1 MFDTMRRA
9 RADLATM
16 NAVLPAAER
25 MARHDGI
32 DEPGAEHLLL
42 AALDL
47 DDGIARRALGE
58 FGVDA
63 AGLRAAVAAQHE
75 DALRSIGVIADEQA
89 LAAAL
94 PDAGQPRG
102 VYRSQGSLQDAF
114 QEAVAIAK
122 RDGTRLTS
130 GHLLL
135 AATTPDHGTVHRAL
149 ARLAIDPSLLRA
161 STRNLMRTQG

>member
-1 MFDTMRRA
+1 MFDTMKRA
-9 RADLATM
+9 RADVATM

-25 MARHDGI
+25 MARDEGLE
-32 DEPGAEHLLL
+32 EPGAEHLLL
-42 AALDL
+42 AAVDL

-58 FGVDA
+58 LGVDS

-75 DALRSIGVIADEQA
+75 DALRSIGVIADEQT

-94 PDAGQPRG
+94 PDAGPPQG

-114 QEAVAIAK
+114 QEAVALAK

-135 AATTPDHGTVHRAL
+135 ATTAPDHGTVHRAV
-149 ARLAIDPSLLRA
+149 ARLGLDADRLRER
-161 STRNLMRTQG
+161 TRALMYAGG

>member
-25 MARHDGI
+25 MARNEGV

-47 DDGIARRALGE
+47 DDGIARRALGD

-63 AGLRAAVAAQHE
+63 AGLRGAVAAQHE
-75 DALRSIGVIADEQA
+75 DALRSIGVIADEQV

-94 PDAGQPRG
+94 PDAGQPQG

-114 QEAVAIAK
+114 QEAVAMAK

-135 AATTPDHGTVHRAL
+135 AATAPDHGTVLRAV
-149 ARLAIDPSLLRA
+149 ARLGLDRDRLRER
-161 STRNLMRTQG
+161 TRDLMNAEG

>member
-25 MARHDGI
+25 MARDEGV

-42 AALDL
+42 AAVDL

-63 AGLRAAVAAQHE
+63 DGLRAAIAAQHE
-75 DALRSIGVIADEQA
+75 DALASIGVIADEPS

-94 PDAGQPRG
+94 PDTGQPQG
-102 VYRSQGSLQDAF
+102 VYRSRGSLQEAF
-114 QEAVAIAK
+114 QAAVAMAK
-122 RDGTRLTS
+122 SDGTRLTS

-135 AATTPDHGTVHRAL
+135 AATAPDHGTLPRAL
-149 ARLAIDPSLLRA
+149 ARLGVDADRLRER
-161 STRNLMRTQG
+161 TRDLMNAGS

>member
-9 RADLATM
+9 RADVATM

-25 MARHDGI
+25 MARDEGI

-42 AALDL
+42 AAVDL

-94 PDAGQPRG
+94 PSGGGPTG
-102 VYRSQGSLQDAF
+102 PLRSRGSLQTAF
-114 QEAVAIAK
+114 QASVALAK
-122 RDGTRLTS
+122 HDRLPISS
-130 GHLLL
+130 GHVLL
-135 AATTPDHGTVHRAL
+135 AVTDTDHSTVARAL
-149 ARLAIDPSLLRA
+149 DRAGIDRAALRER
-161 STRNLMRTQG
+161 TRALVRS